1 MPSELLRQFSAS
13 IMIIVRRG
21 TDLQFETGEHGL
33 GDILAQVIFDVDAVN
48 TAAAAAFDA
57 GGGGNEAGAFARIQK
72 AETDLLGHGGTVG
85 VHGGDGEGEVRQ
97 RKDGAAHDAAFR
109 VLVASGEV
117 YGADGAVLG
126 EGFQGEAVV
135 GGEMIIPEA
144 LIVRITIKGISSRMA
159 MMIFFISGRS
169 SRIAYPNRS

>member
-1 MPSELLRQFSAS
+1 MPSDLLRQFSAS

-85 VHGGDGEGEVRQ
+85 VHGGDSEGEVRQ
-97 RKDGAAHDAAFR
+97 CENGAAHDAAFR
-109 VLVASGEV
+109 VLVTFGEV
-117 YGADGAVLG
+117 DGADGPVVG

-135 GGEMIIPEA
+135 GGEMIISEE
-144 LIVRITIKGISSRMA
+144 
-159 MMIFFISGRS
+159 
-169 SRIAYPNRS
+169 